1 MIFSLNADYV
11 TCLWQVPENI
21 FIQYDSAEE
30 IVRYA
35 LSAKLAPLEGKIMFV
50 EVLSG
55 CWYYDALFCMDYEF
69 FSVVFQCGTAALSPQ
84 RLTHVLRD
92 GNSVEKIVNVS

>member
-1 MIFSLNADYV
+1 MTFLLNADYV

-35 LSAKLAPLEGKIMFV
+35 LSAKLAPLEGKSVCRTMVMQLHYACNIV
-50 EVLSG
+50 
-55 CWYYDALFCMDYEF
+55 CTD
-69 FSVVFQCGTAALSPQ
+69 VVFLF
-84 RLTHVLRD
+84 
-92 GNSVEKIVNVS
+92 

>member
-35 LSAKLAPLEGKIMFV
+35 LSAKLAPLEGKKVFIK
-50 EVLSG
+50 VLS
-55 CWYYDALFCMDYEF
+55 AL
-69 FSVVFQCGTAALSPQ
+69 
-84 RLTHVLRD
+84 
-92 GNSVEKIVNVS
+92 